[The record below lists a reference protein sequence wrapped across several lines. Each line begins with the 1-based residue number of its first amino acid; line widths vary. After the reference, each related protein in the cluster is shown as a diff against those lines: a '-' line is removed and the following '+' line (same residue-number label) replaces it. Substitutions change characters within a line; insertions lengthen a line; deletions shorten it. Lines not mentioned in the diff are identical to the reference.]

1 MISFFDSIFK
11 NNGFLSQQLQ
21 TDDELLEGGPK
32 WTTLILSANTNAR
45 RDDDR
50 RYPLLSFPTIGSEPA
65 MLPWGICY

>member
-11 NNGFLSQQLQ
+11 NNGFLSQQIQ
-21 TDDELLEGGPK
+21 TDDELLEGGSK
-32 WTTLILSANTNAR
+32 WTTLILSANTNTR

-50 RYPLLSFPTIGSEPA
+50 RYPLLSFPTTGSEPA